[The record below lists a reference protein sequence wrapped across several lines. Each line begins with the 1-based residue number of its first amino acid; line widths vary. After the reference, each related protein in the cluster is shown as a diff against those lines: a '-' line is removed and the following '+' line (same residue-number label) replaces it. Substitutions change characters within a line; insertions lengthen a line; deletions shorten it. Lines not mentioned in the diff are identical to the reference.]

1 MISLDKE
8 NFEHE
13 VLEADE
19 VVLVDFWSPTC
30 GTCKA
35 LMPHIH
41 KLEEKYGDKIK
52 FASLDTSKARRLA
65 ISQKIMGLPVVAI
78 YKGGEK
84 IDAVVA
90 GDANPKSVEDLI
102 KKYI

>member
-1 MISLDKE
+1 
-8 NFEHE
+8 
-13 VLEADE
+13 
-19 VVLVDFWSPTC
+19 
-30 GTCKA
+30 
-35 LMPHIH
+35 MPHIH